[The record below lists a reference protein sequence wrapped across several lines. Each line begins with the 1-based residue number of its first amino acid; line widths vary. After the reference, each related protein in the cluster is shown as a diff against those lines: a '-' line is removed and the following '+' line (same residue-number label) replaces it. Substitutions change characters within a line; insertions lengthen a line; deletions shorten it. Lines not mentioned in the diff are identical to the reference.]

1 MANTISAASGPKR
14 ATNISLS
21 VDVYNE
27 AKALG
32 INLSQTCERSL
43 RQAIHDAKSRKWA
56 EDNAEFIKAYN
67 ETLEAEG
74 FPLAE
79 WRSF

>member
-1 MANTISAASGPKR
+1 MTIAKLKAPAKR

-27 AKALG
+27 AKAMG
-32 INLSQTCERSL
+32 INLSQTCERL
-43 RQAIHDAKSRKWA
+43 LKEVIEQKKAENWA
-56 EDNAEFIKAYN
+56 SQHAEFIDAYN
-67 ETLEAEG
+67 SSVDSEG
-74 FPLAE
+74 LPLNQ

>member
-1 MANTISAASGPKR
+1 MVALVKNTPKR

-21 VDVYNE
+21 LDVYNE

-32 INLSQTCERSL
+32 INLSQTCERL
-43 RQAIHDAKSRKWA
+43 LGEAIQAEKARRWGEEHSD
-56 EDNAEFIKAYN
+56 FIKAYN
-67 ETLEAEG
+67 QSVESEG
-74 FPLAE
+74 LPLGQ

>member
-1 MANTISAASGPKR
+1 MGISIFRASPKR
-14 ATNISLS
+14 ATNITLS

-32 INLSQTCERSL
+32 INLSQTCDRLLREAIVVERA
-43 RQAIHDAKSRKWA
+43 RNWA
-56 EDNAEFIKAYN
+56 GEHAEFIAAYN
-67 ETLEAEG
+67 QSVEQEG
-74 FPLAE
+74 LPLDE